1 MTVMTLLSEQQL
13 LAMPESDYMNT
24 EQRAFFRQRLLEEQ
38 QRLWQHIDV
47 LKRDIDSG
55 DVSGDEADKAA
66 REEDLRLLF
75 RQLDRESRLLPKMTA
90 ALARLE
96 KGDYGYCLE
105 TGEPIGLARLLLRP
119 TAELCIEA
127 KTAQEMREPHLRKN
141 KSASF

>member
-1 MTVMTLLSEQQL
+1 MTVMTLLSEPQL
-13 LAMPESDYMNT
+13 LAMPESDYMNA
-24 EQRAFFRQRLLEEQ
+24 EQRTFFRQRLLEEQ
-38 QRLWQHIDV
+38 QKLWQHIEV

-96 KGDYGYCLE
+96 NGDYGYCLE

-119 TAELCIEA
+119 TAELSIEA
-127 KTAQEMREPHLRKN
+127 KTAQEMREPHLRNN
-141 KSASF
+141 KSTSF